1 MLVLPHGGSAPVF
14 FKCVFKVNLFVNV
27 LVLPH
32 SGLSEREG
40 GMGGGRERERER
52 SYRVRIQHGGA
63 VGLRHDFEIQERGEK
78 VNPVT
83 EV

>member
-1 MLVLPHGGSAPVF
+1 MTERVGGQ
-14 FKCVFKVNLFVNV
+14 
-27 LVLPH
+27 
-32 SGLSEREG
+32 
-40 GMGGGRERERER
+40 RERERER